1 MNDPHQME
9 VGLGSLMG
17 FSAASSLAKMYSIL
31 ANGGSVG
38 GRTLLPKSLVD
49 TFSVAVT
56 RSLPMEDPQLHFSKG
71 FQVTKNVLVSIIYT
85 YITMT
90 VD

>member
-49 TFSVAVT
+49 TFSIAVT
-56 RSLPMEDPQLHFSKG
+56 RSLPVDMENPKLQFSKG
-71 FQVTKNVLVSIIYT
+71 FQVTKNMLVSIIYN
-85 YITMT
+85 Y
-90 VD
+90 DS